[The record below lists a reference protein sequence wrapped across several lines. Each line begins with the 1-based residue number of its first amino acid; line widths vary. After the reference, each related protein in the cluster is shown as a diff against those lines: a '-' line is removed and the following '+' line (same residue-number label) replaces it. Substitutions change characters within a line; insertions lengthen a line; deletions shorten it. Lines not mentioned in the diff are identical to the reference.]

1 MFLCENTN
9 VKDFVEKVIVL
20 RILVTRIPFSV
31 FLGIE
36 WKMSSFVGGAD
47 IVVGPGGVT
56 TAGGAD
62 GESGMTTYTL

>member
-1 MFLCENTN
+1 MFLT
-9 VKDFVEKVIVL
+9 
-20 RILVTRIPFSV
+20 SY
-31 FLGIE
+31 FLGRKNIQIE

-62 GESGMTTYTL
+62 GESGMTTYHF